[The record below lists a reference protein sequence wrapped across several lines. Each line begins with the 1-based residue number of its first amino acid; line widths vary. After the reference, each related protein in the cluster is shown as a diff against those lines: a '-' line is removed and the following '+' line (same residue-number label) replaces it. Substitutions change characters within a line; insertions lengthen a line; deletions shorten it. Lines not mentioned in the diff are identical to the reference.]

1 MHETFMARIG
11 ARIKEFQRKMKQVDA
26 AVKRTAMGTDKQIGA
41 DVSEFMR
48 KAALVSAKARALA
61 RNKVIIPIEART
73 QRFQRVM
80 SRIANTIHAFGT
92 VAGNTF
98 RGLGLMMSSTLVPII
113 STVIGLI
120 GNLGV
125 MIGTIGGSAF
135 ALATA
140 FGAAG
145 TAALAF
151 GFAAA
156 PTIKAVFGDIE
167 TLTEAQRKARDSF
180 EDLKSTWQDVVKELE
195 QPVLEA
201 FNKAMQVANK
211 VLEATT
217 PMFKAAAD
225 AVNSLMDSL
234 SKSVDSKPM
243 QEFFNFLNKSAG
255 PMLETIGK
263 SIGNFVAGFM
273 SMMTAF
279 GPLAEETAKGFLN
292 MSEGF
297 ATWAA
302 QLSKS
307 DKFQAFVS
315 YISENM
321 PKIRSIVGDAIVG
334 IINTFAGFSGT
345 ASTMM
350 TDLEGMMAKF
360 REWSSSLAS
369 NDGFQKFLGY
379 IVEVTPKVIDLVG
392 NLITFIVNLGIALAP
407 LGSKLL
413 DIANG
418 FIGWMNSM
426 MQAHP
431 IIGQIIAAM
440 TVIVGALIA
449 IVPWVAALRVAFSG
463 LGTML
468 SSILSPVLGFIG
480 RSISALVPIVTNI
493 IAWVARLG
501 TSLLTNGARMAAGWL
516 IGMGPIGWI
525 TAAVIALVALIIWKW
540 DEIKAFTIQIWSSV
554 SQWLS
559 NLWTSWVTTAATL
572 LAPMISAISTIFNNT
587 VNAGKQILQ
596 TFTNTL
602 STIWSNI
609 KNIASNAWTIIKNA
623 ILGPILLLID
633 LATGDF
639 AGFASHLSQIWSNI
653 RNAAQQIWQSLK
665 NIVVALVSGLVSS
678 ALTLIRTWASNFTT
692 VLNGMKQT
700 ASNVFNAMRSVAIST
715 VASLV
720 SGVVSRFQSLVS
732 SVASAM
738 TNVYNKIKSI
748 WNQAKSFLTNIDLT
762 SVGKNI
768 IQGLLRGIGSMAGAV
783 KDKVASIASGIKSK
797 ITDALNIHSPS
808 RWMRDMIGKNIGAG
822 MIVGMDAMQSKVN
835 AASTKLAQAAM
846 VEPQRTSLA
855 FDTSLSSSDFGRVQH
870 DFGAQMDDFELPEP
884 VTIVYN
890 NVDKRGITSM
900 VETQSARETRVQQ
913 GFSRK
918 GG

>member
-11 ARIKEFQRKMKQVDA
+11 ARIKEFQAKMKQVDA

-41 DVSEFMR
+41 DISEFLR
-48 KAALVSAKARALA
+48 KAAQVSAKARALA
-61 RNKVIIPIEART
+61 RDKVIVPIEART
-73 QRFQRVM
+73 ERFQSVM
-80 SRIANTIHAFGT
+80 NRIANTIHAFGT
-92 VAGNTF
+92 VSANTF
-98 RGLGLMMSSTLVPII
+98 RGMGVMMSSTLVPII
-113 STVIGLI
+113 STIIGLI

-125 MIGTIGGSAF
+125 MIGTVGGSAF

-167 TLTEAQRKARDSF
+167 TLTEAQRTARNSF
-180 EDLKSTWQDVVKELE
+180 EELKSTWQGVVKELE

-243 QEFFNFLNKSAG
+243 QEFFDFLNKSAG

-297 ATWAA
+297 AEWAA

-315 YISENM
+315 YVSENM

-334 IINTFAGFSGT
+334 IVNTFAGFSSS

-350 TDLEGMMAKF
+350 SDLQGMMGRF
-360 REWSSSLAS
+360 REWSASLAS

-379 IVEVTPKVIDLVG
+379 IAEVTPKVIALVS
-392 NLITFIVNLGIALAP
+392 NLITFIINLGIALAP

-426 MQAHP
+426 MQSHP
-431 IIGQIIAAM
+431 IIGKIIAAM
-440 TVIVGALIA
+440 TVIAGALIA
-449 IVPWVAALRVAFSG
+449 IVPWVAALRVAFAG
-463 LGTML
+463 LGTLLGNVLGPVFTFIGSVIGTLWGWFVKLVGPITNLVSKIPLLGGALSFLAGPIGIAVAALLLLVPVFIRLWKENENFRNGVLTAWTWIQNFLSTIISGISTFVQTVWGFLVTWWDQNNQKILSVAQTVWDTTYNVIVTIL
-468 SSILSPVLGFIG
+468 SSIWDILSVIVSRIMDLWSQHGDKIMQVASAAWSFISTFVSTAIRNTWSVIQMVTG
-480 RSISALVPIVTNI
+480 LIVGI
-493 IAWVARLG
+493 FQIAWPLISGIVQIAWSLITSIVETAINLVFG
-501 TSLLTNGARMAAGWL
+501 IIDTTMSLLQGDWEGAW
-516 IGMGPIGWI
+516 
-525 TAAVIALVALIIWKW
+525 
-540 DEIKAFTIQIWSSV
+540 
-554 SQWLS
+554 
-559 NLWTSWVTTAATL
+559 
-572 LAPMISAISTIFNNT
+572 
-587 VNAGKQILQ
+587 NA
-596 TFTNTL
+596 
-602 STIWSNI
+602 I
-609 KNIASNAWTIIKNA
+609 KN
-623 ILGPILLLID
+623 
-633 LATGDF
+633 
-639 AGFASHLSQIWSNI
+639 
-653 RNAAQQIWQSLK
+653 
-665 NIVVALVSGLVSS
+665 
-678 ALTLIRTWASNFTT
+678 
-692 VLNGMKQT
+692 T
-700 ASNVFNAMRSVAIST
+700 ASNILDTIVST
-715 VASLV
+715 FE
-720 SGVVSRFQSLVS
+720 G
-732 SVASAM
+732 
-738 TNVYNKIKSI
+738 
-748 WNQAKSFLTNIDLT
+748 IDLREI
-762 SVGKNI
+762 GKNI
-768 IQGLLRGIGSMAGAV
+768 IQGLVNGIGSMAGAV
-783 KDKVASIASGIKSK
+783 KDKVASIAGNIKDK
-797 ITDALNIHSPS
+797 ITGALNIHSPS
-808 RWMRDMIGKNIGAG
+808 RWMRDMVGKNIGAG
-822 MIVGMDAMQSKVN
+822 MIVGMDAMRSKVST
-835 AASTKLAQAAM
+835 ASMKLAQAAM
-846 VEPQRTSLA
+846 IEPQRTSLA

-870 DFGAQMDDFELPEP
+870 DFGAQMDDFELPEQK
-884 VTIVYN
+884 VIVYN

-913 GFSRK
+913 GFTRK

>member
-195 QPVLEA
+195 KPVLEA
-201 FNKAMQVANK
+201 FNKAMQIANK

-315 YISENM
+315 YIGENM

-334 IINTFAGFSGT
+334 IINTFAGFSST

-449 IVPWVAALRVAFSG
+449 IVPWVAALRVAFAG
-463 LGTML
+463 LGTFL
-468 SSILSPVLGFIG
+468 SGILGPIFTAIGTALSTLWGWFARLVIPITNLVSKIPLLGGALSVLGGPIGIVIAALALLIPVFIRLWNENEKFRNGVTTAWNYIKAFLTTIITAISTFIQTVWGAIVSWWDANHEHIMATAQRIWDTIYNVIVSVLGFIWDI
-480 RSISALVPIVTNI
+480 ISLIVTRI
-493 IAWVARLG
+493 TQLWDKH
-501 TSLLTNGARMAAGWL
+501 GA
-516 IGMGPIGWI
+516 
-525 TAAVIALVALIIWKW
+525 
-540 DEIKAFTIQIWSSV
+540 EISS
-554 SQWLS
+554 
-559 NLWTSWVTTAATL
+559 
-572 LAPMISAISTIFNNT
+572 
-587 VNAGKQILQ
+587 K
-596 TFTNTL
+596 
-602 STIWSNI
+602 
-609 KNIASNAWTIIKNA
+609 
-623 ILGPILLLID
+623 
-633 LATGDF
+633 
-639 AGFASHLSQIWSNI
+639 ASHYWNLIWAYI
-653 RNAAQQIWQSLK
+653 KVAAQNIWA
-665 NIVVALVSGLVSS
+665 NIQMVLGLIKGLFQ
-678 ALTLIRTWASNFTT
+678 ATWP
-692 VLNGMKQT
+692 
-700 ASNVFNAMRSVAIST
+700 II
-715 VASLV
+715 
-720 SGVVSRFQSLVS
+720 SGVVQVAWALIRAIVETGINLIFGIIDTTMSLLQGDWEG
-732 SVASAM
+732 AWTA
-738 TNVYNKIKSI
+738 IK
-748 WNQAKSFLTNIDLT
+748 NTATNIMDSIISIFKGIDLREI
-762 SVGKNI
+762 GKNI
-768 IQGLLRGIGSMAGAV
+768 IQGLTN
-783 KDKVASIASGIKSK
+783 GIKSMASSVK
-797 ITDALNIHSPS
+797 NAVSNIAGNIKGAISGALNIHSPS
-808 RWMRDMIGKNIGAG
+808 RWMRDMVGKNIGAG

-870 DFGAQMDDFELPEP
+870 DFGAQMDDFELDDRQPA
-884 VTIVYN
+884 II
-890 NVDKRGITSM
+890 NVNVGSKRI
-900 VETQSARETRVQQ
+900 AREIVDDI
-913 GFSRK
+913 SRLQDK
-918 GG
+918 KVSNNAVYR